1 LFGNGEET
9 RDHLYVDDAVDL
21 ILKTA
26 LRGSTGVLN
35 LVTGK
40 SESFRAVADLVAA
53 QAGRPIEIVP
63 SARQNPATHRH
74 FDVTNLLQAFPET
87 RFKPLAD
94 GLAATV
100 GAVRG

>member
-1 LFGNGEET
+1 MLQ
-9 RDHLYVDDAVDL
+9 
-21 ILKTA
+21 TA
-26 LRGSTGVLN
+26 MHGSTGVLN

-63 SARQNPATHRH
+63 SARQTPATHRH
-74 FDVTNLLQAFPET
+74 FDVTNLMRAFPEI

-100 GAVRG
+100 GAIRG

>member
-1 LFGNGEET
+1 PNRFVRQALKDGRIALFGNGEET

-26 LRGSTGVLN
+26 LRGSAGVLN

-53 QAGRPIEIVP
+53 QAGRRIEIVP

-74 FDVTNLLQAFPET
+74 FDGANLM
-87 RFKPLAD
+87 R
-94 GLAATV
+94 
-100 GAVRG
+100 AVP